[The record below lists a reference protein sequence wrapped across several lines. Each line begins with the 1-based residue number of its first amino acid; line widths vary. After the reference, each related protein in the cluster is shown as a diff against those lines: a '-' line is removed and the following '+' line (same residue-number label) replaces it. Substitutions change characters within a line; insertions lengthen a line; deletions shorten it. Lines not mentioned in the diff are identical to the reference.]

1 MNETEDKILRSATD
15 IFFQKGYLGARMQE
29 IADAAGVNKAMLHY
43 YFRSKKDLYE
53 KIISSLLGDLTDSIS
68 QAIDIK
74 LDFKEVISV
83 VVEKYIDFLIAN
95 PRIPMFILSEI
106 QQNFDMLAPIFLK
119 GFDLLP
125 RNLMELIQREAIKG
139 KIKPVNPFQI
149 FINILSLCIFPF
161 ASKPLLTLK
170 FELDNEEFIKLMQSR
185 KTILPEFILSGIQNL

>member
-161 ASKPLLTLK
+161 AAKPLLTLK